1 MLSSGVPGRR
11 HCPLPATPVG
21 QAVALAPRTALPS
34 PTPPPPPDATHR
46 SQPRRPQRPHRP
58 RRRPQGEGISEEI
71 DVATPGRSR
80 RKKATNRHNPGCS
93 QPCHH
98 IGWHT
103 PQQTGRSRML
113 GRFALITRNDFR
125 KHGSIFAKIAIPC
138 SGEGRVG
145 VASRSPHAP
154 SFLHAA
160 LAFWRFGACEAYTR
174 PQISF
179 IIEHSASILEIW
191 GLRGVQTSTS
201 FLQN

>member
-1 MLSSGVPGRR
+1 MQASKTHRPESTDCRGDPAAGGSGQSSGVPGWLRLLSSGVPGSGVPGSGVPGFRACTR
-11 HCPLPATPVG
+11 SPTPPPLPTPATPVG

-113 GRFALITRNDFR
+113 GRFALITLNDFA
-125 KHGSIFAKIAIPC
+125 G
-138 SGEGRVG
+138 
-145 VASRSPHAP
+145 
-154 SFLHAA
+154 
-160 LAFWRFGACEAYTR
+160 
-174 PQISF
+174 
-179 IIEHSASILEIW
+179 
-191 GLRGVQTSTS
+191 
-201 FLQN
+201 